1 VAENRA
7 GQGTMI
13 GDLFVTGMV
22 VPELE
27 KAIDQTTQTLGVAF
41 TPIQESPLQMRTA
54 KGVEV
59 FDLRFVYSLG
69 RPPHLELIEGI
80 PGGYY
85 DPGAGY
91 IRHVG
96 LWVDDLAAAS
106 AELSRSGMLLEASG
120 MNGDVEPYA
129 FVFHAWPWGLR
140 VELVD
145 RVQQPSFEAW
155 LAGEELQI

>member
-1 VAENRA
+1 
-7 GQGTMI
+7 MI

-22 VPELE
+22 VLELE
-27 KAIDQTTQTLGVAF
+27 KAVEETTQTLGIAF
-41 TPIQESPLQMRTA
+41 TPVQESPLQMRTG

-69 RPPHLELIEGI
+69 QPPHLELIEGI

-85 DPGAGY
+85 DPKGGY

-106 AELSRSGMLLEASG
+106 AQLARSGMPLEAAG
-120 MNGDVEPYA
+120 MNGEVEPYA
-129 FVFHAWPWGLR
+129 FVFHSLPWGLR

-145 RVQQPSFEAW
+145 RIQQPSFEAW
-155 LAGEELQI
+155 LGGGELEI

>member
-1 VAENRA
+1 
-7 GQGTMI
+7 MI

-22 VPELE
+22 VPDLE
-27 KAIDQTTQTLGVAF
+27 KAIREATDTLGVAF
-41 TPIQESPLQMRTA
+41 TPIQQSPLQMRTSE
-54 KGVEV
+54 GVQL

-69 RPPHLELIEGI
+69 RAPHLELIEGI

-85 DPGAGY
+85 DSRGGY

-96 LWVDDLAAAS
+96 LWVDDVAAAS
-106 AELSRSGMLLEASG
+106 DQLAGSGMPLEAAG

-129 FVFHAWPWGLR
+129 FVFHSLPWGLR

-155 LAGEELQI
+155 LGGGELQI

>member
-1 VAENRA
+1 
-7 GQGTMI
+7 MI

-22 VPELE
+22 VPDLE
-27 KAIDQTTQTLGVAF
+27 RAIGETTDTLGVKF
-41 TPIQESPLQMRTA
+41 TPIQQSPLQMRTPR
-54 KGVEV
+54 GVEV

-69 RPPHLELIEGI
+69 QAPHLELIEGI

-85 DPGAGY
+85 DPKGGY

-106 AELSRSGMLLEASG
+106 DQLARSGMPLEATG

-129 FVFHAWPWGLR
+129 FVFHSLPWGLR

-145 RVQQPSFEAW
+145 RVQRPSFEAW
-155 LAGEELQI
+155 LGGGELQI

>member
-1 VAENRA
+1 
-7 GQGTMI
+7 MI

-22 VPELE
+22 VPDIQQAIEDTQKSLDLE
-27 KAIDQTTQTLGVAF
+27 F
-41 TPIQESPLQMRTA
+41 TPVQQSPLRMRTPQ
-54 KGVEV
+54 GIEE

-69 RPPHLELIEGI
+69 TAPHLELIEGI

-85 DPGAGY
+85 DARGGY

-106 AELSRSGMLLEASG
+106 EELTRRGMPLEAAG
-120 MNGDVEPYA
+120 MDGDREPHA
-129 FVFHAWPWGLR
+129 FVFHAHPWGLR

-145 RVQQPSFEAW
+145 RVQQDYFETW
-155 LAGEELQI
+155 LGGGELQI